1 MKKYYMQKSP
11 FVVPALDSKLIE
23 EDFGL
28 ASGATSKISIAH
40 MVAPPQ
46 REEPFQ
52 ISEFDEYTDVI
63 KAKNEFIIK
72 V

>member
-1 MKKYYMQKSP
+1 MQKSP
-11 FVVPALDSKLIE
+11 FVVPTLDSKLIE

-28 ASGATSKISIAH
+28 ASGANSKISIVH

-52 ISEFDEYTDVI
+52 ILEFDQYTYVS
-63 KAKNEFIIK
+63 KGKNEFIIK